1 MKTIALIE
9 DDPDLHEL
17 LSYNLEKE
25 GYRLV
30 SHKSGKDALIF
41 LQHSQPDLL
50 VLDVMLPHTDGIDI
64 CKSIRKHPQLAEL
77 PIIFLSARAG
87 ETDRVIGFEVG
98 ANDYL
103 IKPFFV
109 RELIARIKT
118 HLRETQSRPEILT
131 TDNLELDRGRLEVRR
146 GGERVPVTATE
157 FKLLE
162 FLMTRPGRVCS
173 REQLLDEVWGRDR
186 VVAERAVDVCVLR
199 LRHKLEDDPAN
210 PRWIHSVRGFGY
222 TFDASR
228 SSDKAAESSREA
240 RVS

>member
-9 DDPDLHEL
+9 DDPDLHGL
-17 LSYNLEKE
+17 LRYNLEKE
-25 GYRLV
+25 GYRLD

-41 LQHSQPDLL
+41 LQHAQPDLL

-64 CKSIRKHPQLAEL
+64 CKSIRRHPQLTAL
-77 PIIFLSARAG
+77 PIIFLSARAD
-87 ETDRVIGFEVG
+87 ETDRIVGFEVG

-118 HLRETQSRPEILT
+118 HLRETQPCPEILASQE
-131 TDNLELDRGRLEVRR
+131 LELDRGRLEVRR
-146 GGERVPVTATE
+146 GGRKIHVTATE

-162 FLMTRPGRVCS
+162 FLMTGTGRVCS

-199 LRHKLEDDPAN
+199 LRHKIEDDPTS
-210 PRWIHSVRGFGY
+210 PRWIHSVHGFGY
-222 TFDASR
+222 TFDPSR
-228 SSDKAAESSREA
+228 SSQGRENTEA
-240 RVS
+240 R

>member
-9 DDPDLHEL
+9 DDTDLHEL
-17 LSYNLEKE
+17 LRYNLEKE

-41 LQHSQPDLL
+41 LQHAQPDLL
-50 VLDVMLPHTDGIDI
+50 LLDVMLPHTDGIDI
-64 CKSIRKHPQLAEL
+64 CKSVRRHPQLSAL
-77 PIIFLSARAG
+77 PVIFLSARAD
-87 ETDRVIGFEVG
+87 ETDRIVGFEVG

-118 HLRETQSRPEILT
+118 QLRETQPRPEILASQE
-131 TDNLELDRGRLEVRR
+131 LELDRGRLEVRR
-146 GGERVPVTATE
+146 GGRKIRVTATE

-162 FLMTRPGRVCS
+162 FLMSGTGRVCS

-199 LRHKLEDDPAN
+199 LRHKIEDDPAS

-222 TFDASR
+222 TFDPNR
-228 SSDKAAESSREA
+228 SSQGQETTEA
-240 RVS
+240 Q